1 MFGVEPLARIVRH
14 DARIEVKV
22 PAAKGKKAY
31 SYFREGGEG
40 EKKSSGV
47 GKKAALIGGGLALA
61 GLGAAAIAVKQGVID
76 GSPKS
81 VETYNKY
88 KARRNQVESS
98 GIPTDKKYACK
109 GMDDAL
115 AKSVYAAESMYIEV
129 PRNGEWNITKSG
141 GIGEVYKQFIEDYD
155 QISKEGLPEGAEE
168 IYEGRSEGLKR
179 SLYVAEQRI
188 KNRGEEVIFAF
199 DKEGSLLGLGVG
211 DRASV
216 GLKIAAGREQDV
228 EVTTHNHP
236 AESGFNFLPFS
247 KEDVN
252 GFASSP
258 NLKEVRVASGDFL
271 FSLRN
276 EKGFKAENEAWREVS
291 KATQPASR
299 KAELLYEKKRSQG
312 KEPSDSDLLPL
323 IKAHSLAS
331 DTALSSKNVA
341 SKGFVYKKMKLSQSR
356 IRLNQ
361 DSLNSRID
369 ALRDRLKQK

>member
-1 MFGVEPLARIVRH
+1 MFGIEPLARIVRQ

-22 PAAKGKKAY
+22 PAKQGRKAY
-31 SYFREGGEG
+31 SYFREGGES

-61 GLGAAAIAVKQGVID
+61 GLGAAAIAVRQGIID
-76 GSPKS
+76 GSPSS
-81 VETYNKY
+81 VRVYGEY
-88 KARRNQVESS
+88 KARRDQVESL
-98 GIPTDKKYACK
+98 GVPANKKYAYK
-109 GMDDAL
+109 NMEDAL

-129 PRNGEWNITKSG
+129 PKNGEWNTVKSG
-141 GIGEVYKQFIEDYD
+141 GIREVYQQFIEDYE
-155 QISKEGLPEGAEE
+155 QVSREGLPEGVED
-168 IYEGRSEGLKR
+168 IYKEKSQGLKT
-179 SLYVAEQRI
+179 SLYIAEQRI
-188 KNRGEEVIFAF
+188 KNRGEEIIFAF
-199 DKEGSLLGLGVG
+199 DKDGSLLGLGVG

-258 NLKEVRVASGDFL
+258 NLKEVRVVSGEFL

-276 EKGFKAENEAWREVS
+276 EKGFKIGNEAWKEVS
-291 KATQPASR
+291 RATQSASQ
-299 KAELLYEKKRSQG
+299 KADLLYKKRRSQG

-331 DTALSSKNVA
+331 DTALSSQNIR
-341 SKGFVYKKMKLSQSR
+341 SKGFVYKK
-356 IRLNQ
+356 IRLNQNRIRSKQ

-369 ALRDRLKQK
+369 ALCDRLAQK